1 MKSSQSLF
9 QHQSA
14 TTARTY
20 TIMGVFFVVVIA
32 IGYWLSVHFQNSA
45 ILYGLIGFSIVTN
58 IVSYWFSDSIALR
71 MSGASV
77 ADDSEYREYYA
88 ITRNLC
94 VKANLPM
101 PRLYIMQEV
110 ALNAFATGRDRNHS
124 AVAVTSGLLQRLSRD
139 EVEGVV
145 AHELAHI
152 GNKDILLMSVASIVA
167 GLVAI
172 LADILGRNALL
183 GGSEN
188 RGVLGFIAIIVSG
201 ILAQMG
207 AAMIVAAVS
216 RNREFLADET
226 GALIVGNPQGLANAL
241 RKISAFNTEP
251 MEHAHQATAHM
262 FIANPFG
269 SWSPS
274 RLFASHPP
282 VEERIERLDSMR

>member
-1 MKSSQSLF
+1 MKTVQSLF

-71 MSGASV
+71 MSGASL
-77 ADDSEYREYYA
+77 ADESEYREYYS

-94 VKANLPM
+94 MKANLPM
-101 PRLYIMQEV
+101 PKLYIMEEV
-110 ALNAFATGRDRNHS
+110 VLNAFATGRDRNHS

-183 GGSEN
+183 GDSEN
-188 RGVLGFIAIIVSG
+188 RGVLGFVAIIVSG

-216 RNREFLADET
+216 RKREFLADET
-226 GALIVGNPQGLANAL
+226 GALIVGRSDGLANAL
-241 RKISAFNTEP
+241 RKIAAYNTEP

-282 VEERIERLDSMR
+282 VEERIERLDAMR